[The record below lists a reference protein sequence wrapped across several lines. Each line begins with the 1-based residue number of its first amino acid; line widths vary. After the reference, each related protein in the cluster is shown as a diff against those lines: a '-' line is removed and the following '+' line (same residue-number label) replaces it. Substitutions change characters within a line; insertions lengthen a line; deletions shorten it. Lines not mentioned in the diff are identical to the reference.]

1 MDEILVPHYDPEM
14 YEPGTTKLFHD
25 YLKLGDSCVI
35 AGAHQGYFTSLA
47 ASIVG
52 PQGRVYAFE
61 PEPNNFALLKTNTA
75 QFDNVRLYNFALGDR
90 ETTAP
95 FFFNSDNDGGHALWD
110 VRLMSGHP
118 MTIENPISFPVE
130 IKRLD
135 DVLEDEDVKR
145 LKLMLFDVEGAEH
158 SLLKGAINTIVDH
171 KVPYIIT
178 EINNGALEN
187 CQTSQMAL
195 RSYMSLYGYKPYFIN
210 EDNLALI
217 PANEEV
223 NLYMAAGGT
232 TVLAVKTN
240 EDDIQVV
247 FNILFN
253 LTAK

>member
-1 MDEILVPHYDPEM
+1 MIEIKVPHYNPEK

-25 YLKLGDSCVI
+25 DLELGDSCVI
-35 AGAHQGYFTSLA
+35 AGAHQGYFTGLA

-61 PEPNNFALLKTNTA
+61 PEPHNFDLLKKNTEM
-75 QFDNVRLYNFALGDR
+75 FDNVRFFNFALGDR
-90 ETTAP
+90 ETRAP
-95 FFFNSDNDGGHALWD
+95 FFFNADNDGGHALWD
-110 VRLMSGHP
+110 IRKMSGHP
-118 MTIENPISFPVE
+118 KTIETPLSFPVD

-187 CQTSQMAL
+187 CQSSQMIL

-210 EDNLALI
+210 EHNLDLI
-217 PANEEV
+217 PSTEEV
-223 NLYMAAGGT
+223 KIYADRERN
-232 TVLAVKTN
+232 VL
-240 EDDIQVV
+240 EV
-247 FNILFN
+247 FNILFS
-253 LTAK
+253 LTAR